1 MFFSFLSL
9 LLLLSSTFPSLL
21 LFSFSPSL
29 SLSLQVQALLSTI
42 IETQPK
48 VTGGG
53 ATTTTNNGGEGSE
66 STENSPKGKG
76 KTSPAKKK
84 KAKNKADKAPPAPT
98 REDIVVE
105 KANEL
110 LLRLPSNF
118 VEDIYREQ
126 LDRQGGLSGK
136 WCTNVLC
143 RCVDPGLIL
152 D

>member
-1 MFFSFLSL
+1 
-9 LLLLSSTFPSLL
+9 
-21 LFSFSPSL
+21 
-29 SLSLQVQALLSTI
+29 LLSTI

-53 ATTTTNNGGEGSE
+53 ATTTTTNNGGEGSE

-143 RCVDPGLIL
+143 RCVVPGFSLG
-152 D
+152 